1 MLYYNYIMHNS
12 LLTVLSP
19 NHNWSTACCSPK
31 VDVGGDHFMQ
41 VIQAFHE
48 CVNCWEY
55 WRCPHRPCNPR
66 HHHRMLGK
74 WIILPLH
81 EPMKTYTVT
90 IISYYFI
97 GLLSLRYLHL
107 AGIHKFEFS
116 SLSSLVR
123 LLHTLWFPQTM
134 YKWCNKWHSYS
145 CMTSQLLLSCEVLHN
160 SYIQYNA

>member
-1 MLYYNYIMHNS
+1 MLYYNHIMHNS
-12 LLTVLSP
+12 LLKVLSP
-19 NHNWSTACCSPK
+19 NHNLSTACCSPK

-81 EPMKTYTVT
+81 EPMKNTQSPSSHTT
-90 IISYYFI
+90 
-97 GLLSLRYLHL
+97 SLGCCPLGIYVHL

-123 LLHTLWFPQTM
+123 LFILFDFHRQCINDVTSDIATVAGLHSSF
-134 YKWCNKWHSYS
+134 
-145 CMTSQLLLSCEVLHN
+145 
-160 SYIQYNA
+160 